1 MTRKVQ
7 RQLRRTHLRPP
18 SQALDR
24 RIDAL
29 LGAPA
34 ERRHAWRVAGVAG
47 CVVAVLSTCMWLRD
61 DARVGSS
68 RPTAS
73 VNIMISPGAPPT
85 GFWDTRSSNSPQWER
100 WTVSVQGGQHE
111 GVD

>member
-1 MTRKVQ
+1 MKRNVQ
-7 RQLRRTHLRPP
+7 RRLRRAHLRPP
-18 SQALDR
+18 SQGLDR

-34 ERRHAWRVAGVAG
+34 ERRHAWRIAGAAG
-47 CVVAVLSTCMWLRD
+47 CIAALLSICMWLRD
-61 DARVGSS
+61 DARVASPS
-68 RPTAS
+68 PTAS
-73 VNIMISPGAPPT
+73 VSIMISPGAPPM
-85 GFWDTRSSNSPQWER
+85 GFWDTRSSYSPQWER